1 MVAKYVNSARTTPA
15 LPCHNQS
22 YNNWYAHHDPNTQ
35 APSTGLKFEVNKK
48 QSQVF
53 CIRLTVTLNRL
64 LVISNLDLILL
75 F

>member
-1 MVAKYVNSARTTPA
+1 MSIVPEQHLLSLVTTSHIITGM
-15 LPCHNQS
+15 LIMI
-22 YNNWYAHHDPNTQ
+22 DPNTQ